1 VVWAGVVTLLLGLAK
16 QGKTYLDAQFAL
28 CLASGRQILGLDTQ
42 PARVLY
48 MSWEITLAGLLS
60 RMQGI
65 ARDCGLPDPEPLLRD
80 GSLLFYAHSRDATV
94 EGLNLGGSED
104 WPRFRQLLDDVKPD
118 VVVIDTL
125 RKACPEIDLKDDQ
138 GWSSTLSNFNALA
151 RETGISLVLV
161 DHGHR
166 GRTGDTAASFAM
178 GSQVKGSE
186 LPCIVKLERRR
197 EEDEPDRWSVE
208 VDSWFDDPGTPI
220 WYERPEIADGERG
233 SGCVPC
239 EAPAAPTKK
248 ADTTVEIEKWLRE
261 RLGDQTVSSELIYRE
276 ACREWW
282 HLEEK
287 TLKRKLRRALH
298 EIGGGTEDVKGSKV
312 RQTVWFL

>member
-1 VVWAGVVTLLLGLAK
+1 
-16 QGKTYLDAQFAL
+16 
-28 CLASGRQILGLDTQ
+28 
-42 PARVLY
+42 
-48 MSWEITLAGLLS
+48 MSWEITLARLLS

-94 EGLNLGGSED
+94 QGLNLGGSED

-138 GWSSTLSNFNALA
+138 GWSATLSNFNALA
-151 RETGISLVLV
+151 RETGISLVLI

-208 VDSWFDDPGTPI
+208 VDSWFDDPGTPLG
-220 WYERPEIADGERG
+220 YERPEVEMGVRG

-239 EAPAAPTKK
+239 DPPAEPTRKSEERVSME
-248 ADTTVEIEKWLRE
+248 DWLRD
-261 RLGDQTVSSELIYRE
+261 RLGDAGVSSEVIYTE
-276 ACREWW
+276 AC
-282 HLEEK
+282 EK
-287 TLKRKLRRALH
+287 WPGTPRATLKRKLRRAVH
-298 EIGGGTEDVKGSKV
+298 AIGGETESLTGIRT
-312 RQTVWFL
+312 RQTLWTLR